1 MLRMILLFITTIRK
15 IMKPLI
21 FRVNMIMRYIFS
33 TQERERERERE
44 RDNVVIKHKLIAN
57 ITWSALTMSK
67 KMAA

>member
-33 TQERERERERE
+33 TQERERERER
-44 RDNVVIKHKLIAN
+44 DNVVIKHKLIAN